1 MIRPII
7 FSVIC
12 SALVTGTGSY
22 YYNTYI
28 TDEVTK
34 ISRQLNTSNRLRVQ
48 AYAEFNQVIAGL
60 ETQINSQTSQEEIA
74 DIRRVIDYQVNNLTE
89 ANTKT
94 KDELISLVDEAVSE
108 VFEIKQRLTNVD
120 NTNSSLQNSI
130 DSLLEEISKI
140 REEMSEEE
148 EEDII
153 TPTIDTTENIGQPRI
168 LKAEEPPR
176 NCSYAINNKSQTN
189 TKIIQ
194 RAVDRTRKKG
204 SYSITVY
211 FSTDS
216 EGVPTITSVESNDAP
231 GNLERATQKYVA
243 RLKFGTEDKIP
254 TNCKMNFTLKVV

>member
-168 LKAEEPPR
+168 LKAEEPPK

>member
-89 ANTKT
+89 ANAKT

-168 LKAEEPPR
+168 LKAEEPPK

>member
-89 ANTKT
+89 ANAKT

-140 REEMSEEE
+140 REEMSEE

>member
-22 YYNTYI
+22 YYNTHI
-28 TDEVTK
+28 TNEVTK
-34 ISRQLNTSNRLRVQ
+34 ISKQLNNNNRLRVQ
-48 AYAEFNQVIAGL
+48 AYAEFHQVIAGL

-89 ANTKT
+89 ANAKT
-94 KDELISLVDEAVSE
+94 KDELISLVDEAVGE
-108 VFEIKQRLTNVD
+108 VFEIKQRLTNAD

-148 EEDII
+148 DIV
-153 TPTIDTTENIGQPRI
+153 TPTIDTTESIGQPRT
-168 LKAEEPPR
+168 LKAEEPPK

-211 FSTDS
+211 FNTDS

>member
-148 EEDII
+148 EDII